1 RFRPGPD
8 PVRRTGTLL
17 KHERERGQIVSF
29 AFLFKRLPRGIT
41 IVVFTCLALLFPPPY
56 ISQQP
61 GTAEQAGFI
70 DLVHPGDLIDIH
82 VTGFIE
88 YDWRG
93 SLNPEGFID
102 SYEKITKP
110 IFGQCRTADEIAV
123 DISKDLSSILREPK
137 VEVRIV
143 DRSKRA
149 FAIIDGAVKT

>member
-1 RFRPGPD
+1 
-8 PVRRTGTLL
+8 
-17 KHERERGQIVSF
+17 VSF
-29 AFLFKRLPRGIT
+29 AFRFIRLPSRIT
-41 IVVFTCLALLFPPPY
+41 LVVFTCLSLLFPSPN

-61 GTAEQAGFI
+61 GIAGKPGFI
-70 DLVHPGDLIDIH
+70 DLIHPGDLIDIH

-93 SLNPEGFID
+93 ILNPEGFID

-123 DISKDLSSILREPK
+123 EVRKDLSSTLRDPN

-149 FAIIDGAVKT
+149 FAIIDGAIKTPMRIQLRAMPA